1 MGTRSGHFELQTA
14 AEALHCQ
21 GWLMRRGEVGRKILL
36 LNLLGLS
43 PLRGWPP
50 KCGLRT
56 SLWPRLCYP
65 TCSRENANTSEK
77 LSQGKVRKKNHVPK
91 RKLQRSC
98 VASCTKTTSGA
109 QPSSV
114 SLHLHLC
121 QTLNLTQG
129 HHTWEQHPKFR
140 QLYTTIHR
148 SAQHLPDE
156 LNPSVTPSLPST
168 HYKAH
173 EFLGK
178 QAPKI
183 YPPQV

>member
-1 MGTRSGHFELQTA
+1 MSSSQHFTIIFPTRKPRLLLADINNVNAAVFILLGWWFAHATGTRSGHCELQTA

-56 SLWPRLCYP
+56 SLWPQLCYP

-77 LSQGKVRKKNHVPK
+77 LSQGKVVKKKKITYLNDK

-98 VASCTKTTSGA
+98 VAPCTKTTSGA
-109 QPSSV
+109 QPPSAG
-114 SLHLHLC
+114 LHSHLC
-121 QTLNLTQG
+121 QTL
-129 HHTWEQHPKFR
+129 
-140 QLYTTIHR
+140 
-148 SAQHLPDE
+148 
-156 LNPSVTPSLPST
+156 
-168 HYKAH
+168 
-173 EFLGK
+173 
-178 QAPKI
+178 
-183 YPPQV
+183 